1 MVREKTLIDPY
12 PYWDEDSMKETLN
25 QRVEPLYDSLREYYE
40 EAHDG
45 DQLDYFEIEL
55 HSLKY
60 AYIKEGSCFYHI
72 WKDCLWQGKA
82 SSFSAYCKNEFG
94 LRWYQVRSK
103 VDASRIASMLLANG
117 FTILPTS
124 QYQCKIL
131 QLLENEDIVPVEEE
145 TPYERI
151 IKIWQQVTEDYKP
164 ENITGKVIRNA
175 IAYTYPE
182 FIPERTK
189 TDVSLEINA
198 ANQLFAQAMEEGT
211 SQSQLILDM
220 LRDRRI
226 SLGYEISDDDEIE
239 EVFDLDMPSI
249 LQESILFN
257 QLRMSCA
264 QLSCAYGDRLQLSV
278 NRVLEFISQA
288 DNLKSLVA
296 KGYFKAKEIVSQS
309 HTLMAVFN

>member
-12 PYWDEDSMKETLN
+12 PYWDEDEMKETLN
-25 QRVEPLYDSLREYYE
+25 QRVEPLYDSLTEYYE

-60 AYIKEGSCFYHI
+60 SYIKEGSCFYHI

-94 LRWYQVRSK
+94 LRWYQVKSK

-117 FTILPTS
+117 FNILPTS
-124 QYQCKIL
+124 QYQCKVL
-131 QLLENEDIVPVEEE
+131 QLLENVDIVPVEEE

-151 IKIWQQVTEDYKP
+151 IKIWQKVTEDYKP
-164 ENITGKVIRNA
+164 ENITGKVIRNV
-175 IAYTYPE
+175 IASTYPE

-189 TDVSLEINA
+189 ADVSLEINA
-198 ANQLFAQAMEEGT
+198 ANQLFNQAMEEGT

-226 SLGYEISDDDEIE
+226 SLGYEISDDDEVE
-239 EVFDLDMPSI
+239 EIDIDMNMI

-257 QLRMSCA
+257 QLRLACE
-264 QLSCAYGDRLQLSV
+264 RIRLSV
-278 NRVLEFISQA
+278 NQVLEFISREE
-288 DNLKSLVA
+288 NLSSLVA

-309 HTLMAVFN
+309 HTLMAVNFN